1 MILNLANA
9 MTTAIFLIACGQ
21 AQAAWLSVCADQPA
35 AALEATPPGYRSHVL
50 QPDGQVTLLQV
61 TDAQVATAGCVEQA
75 LALPGKADSVVWAA
89 LVPQLAADTRSI
101 TLQGSL
107 QQDRFAV
114 SEIILPEPTNKAAP
128 APMDSAE
135 PQQSVAAAADHAR
148 SAWFWSPGLWLETPQ
163 KIFDSAAAYRLTRIY
178 ITVPV
183 ENARV
188 KHADELAAFVTQA
201 RARKISVWAVLG
213 DPAAVLPQ
221 GTQHFAAMAGAYAAY
236 NAQAVAEAR
245 LAGLQLDIEPYL
257 LPGYQLA
264 PEVWQARYVE
274 TIQAIHAAAPS
285 LALNLALPFWWGE
298 AGYGGSALLDKLA
311 GAVSG
316 ITVMD
321 YRTDADEIKR
331 FAQPFLHWG
340 EQHGKDI
347 AIALEALPIA
357 DEERRSYFRAERGE
371 LLHVTL
377 AQYHILMLLDAPA
390 RVDGAVSY
398 RYSHAGSFKGGSISF
413 AGRLPQLE
421 ALLPELEADFGRW
434 PSFAGMALHG
444 LQ

>member
-35 AALEATPPGYRSHVL
+35 AALEAAPPGYRSHVL
-50 QPDGQVTLLQV
+50 QPDGQVTLLQI
-61 TDAQVATAGCVEQA
+61 TDTQVAAAGCVEQA
-75 LALPGKADSVVWAA
+75 LALPGTAHSVVWVA
-89 LVPQLAADTRSI
+89 LVPGLAADARSI

-114 SEIILPEPTNKAAP
+114 SEIILPEPANKAAP
-128 APMDSAE
+128 ADSAE
-135 PQQSVAAAADHAR
+135 PQQPVAAAASHAR

-201 RARKISVWAVLG
+201 RARKLSVWAVLG

-221 GTQHFAAMAGAYAAY
+221 GTQHFAGMAGAYAAY
-236 NAQAVAEAR
+236 NAQGVAEAR

-264 PEVWQARYVE
+264 PEVWQARYV
-274 TIQAIHAAAPS
+274 
-285 LALNLALPFWWGE
+285 
-298 AGYGGSALLDKLA
+298 
-311 GAVSG
+311 
-316 ITVMD
+316 
-321 YRTDADEIKR
+321 
-331 FAQPFLHWG
+331 
-340 EQHGKDI
+340 
-347 AIALEALPIA
+347 
-357 DEERRSYFRAERGE
+357 
-371 LLHVTL
+371 
-377 AQYHILMLLDAPA
+377 
-390 RVDGAVSY
+390 
-398 RYSHAGSFKGGSISF
+398 
-413 AGRLPQLE
+413 
-421 ALLPELEADFGRW
+421 
-434 PSFAGMALHG
+434 
-444 LQ
+444 